1 MNKATLKRMTRR
13 TEFWIFLVLVIMCIA
28 IQTISG
34 GQLFKSSPMVT
45 IFRSMV
51 VDGMFAM
58 CCLVVM
64 VSGGFDLS
72 FPAVAALAY
81 SLATTI
87 CVNMGWCTTNPIA
100 GLVLATVIGFVLGML
115 NGWIISNFKLNT
127 MIVTLG
133 TSSVFKGFMQGT
145 LESRQLAV
153 IPAGMKSFGTSSL
166 FTATNTQSGLSS
178 RLPAAF
184 LVLVL
189 IVLIAFLILK
199 YTMFGRGIYAIGGNE
214 AAAYNAGFRVK
225 RTKFLLYVFAGV
237 VASIAGM
244 IRVCMMQQC
253 HPTNMLGM
261 EMNIIAGVVLGGTVI
276 GGGRGTLTGCIL
288 GTLLIVL
295 VENSMI
301 LIGVPVVWKDV
312 FVGLLIVIGT
322 AISAYQVTRSGRSKG
337 NRKQTE
343 EVA

>member
-1 MNKATLKRMTRR
+1 MQNTIKKLFKR
-13 TEFWIFLVLVIMCIA
+13 TETYIFLILLALSVLIQVRSGQFYTPNNIVDIMSAMIVPGLFAVGAFLVIL
-28 IQTISG
+28 SG
-34 GQLFKSSPMVT
+34 GIDV
-45 IFRSMV
+45 
-51 VDGMFAM
+51 
-58 CCLVVM
+58 
-64 VSGGFDLS
+64 S
-72 FPAVAALAY
+72 FPALA
-81 SLATTI
+81 SLTAYATTKMFLD
-87 CVNMGWCTTNPIA
+87 MGYEGNVLLPI
-100 GLVLATVIGFVLGML
+100 LAAILIGGILGMI
-115 NGWIISNFKLNT
+115 NGFFVGYLELPA

>member
-1 MNKATLKRMTRR
+1 MQNTIKKLFKR
-13 TEFWIFLVLVIMCIA
+13 TETYIFLILLALSVLIQVRSGQFYTPNNIVDIMSAMIVPGLFAVGAFLVIL
-28 IQTISG
+28 SG
-34 GQLFKSSPMVT
+34 GIDV
-45 IFRSMV
+45 
-51 VDGMFAM
+51 
-58 CCLVVM
+58 
-64 VSGGFDLS
+64 S
-72 FPAVAALAY
+72 FPALA
-81 SLATTI
+81 SLTAYATTKMFLD
-87 CVNMGWCTTNPIA
+87 MGYEGNVLLPI
-100 GLVLATVIGFVLGML
+100 LAAILIGGILGMI
-115 NGWIISNFKLNT
+115 NGFFVGYLELPA

-261 EMNIIAGVVLGGTVI
+261 DMNIIAGVVLGGTVI